1 MKKIIITVILIII
14 MPISNVGAEDKDT
27 VRPVN
32 DKTSMLSKGNSQLP
46 AKYKYYYYRE
56 GTTKETEKADLLDC
70 TDGQRRIIDM
80 VKMSSGGEE
89 TTPYKR
95 HRSTFWVTIQCGE

>member
-14 MPISNVGAEDKDT
+14 MPIINVCAEDKDT
-27 VRPVN
+27 VWSVN
-32 DKTSMLSKGNSQLP
+32 DKTSMLSKGNSELP

-56 GTTKETEKADLLDC
+56 GMTKQTEKADLLDC
-70 TDGQRRIIDM
+70 TDGQRRMIDL
-80 VKMSSGGEE
+80 VKMSAGGEE
-89 TTPYKR
+89 TKPFKR